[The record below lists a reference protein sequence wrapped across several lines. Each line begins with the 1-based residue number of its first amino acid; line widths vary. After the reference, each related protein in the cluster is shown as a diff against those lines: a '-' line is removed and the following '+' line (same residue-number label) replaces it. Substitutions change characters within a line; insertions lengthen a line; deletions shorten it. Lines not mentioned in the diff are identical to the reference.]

1 MTPPPGY
8 QPFGSGG
15 FGAPVQHRKALISMI
30 LGIVGLFCIPI
41 ILPVLAI
48 VLGVQARNEID
59 RSPGTYKNRGMATAG
74 LVLGIIGLAFG
85 VLYIVRVIANN

>member
-15 FGAPVQHRKALISMI
+15 FGAPVSHRKALISMI
-30 LGIVGLFCIPI
+30 LGIVGLFCVPFIFSI
-41 ILPVLAI
+41 LAI

-74 LVLGIIGLAFG
+74 MVLGIVGIAFG
-85 VLYIVRVIANN
+85 ALYIVRIIANN